1 MLQEGSNRLLRR
13 GSPAQPLTSH
23 HNLPDAC
30 LLRHSESQAVLSL
43 AHAPS
48 GLPEL
53 QTQGWGKERNVLQ
66 QLGGRHGAWQP
77 SLDWRVTVGEARGE
91 GTPGSW

>member
-1 MLQEGSNRLLRR
+1 MLQEESNRLLRR

-30 LLRHSESQAVLSL
+30 FLRHSESQAVLSL

-48 GLPEL
+48 GLTSETGL
-53 QTQGWGKERNVLQ
+53 GKGEERPP
-66 QLGGRHGAWQP
+66 A
-77 SLDWRVTVGEARGE
+77 ARGNSR
-91 GTPGSW
+91 GMAAFP